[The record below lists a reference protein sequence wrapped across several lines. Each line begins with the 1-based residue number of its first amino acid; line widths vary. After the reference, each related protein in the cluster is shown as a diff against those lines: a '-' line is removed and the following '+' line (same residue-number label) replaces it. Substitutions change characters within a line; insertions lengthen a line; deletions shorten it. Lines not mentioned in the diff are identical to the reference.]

1 MADSSKIPAAN
12 LIETEPT
19 LQTEQR
25 LHSLATPVT
34 LEGLRSVNANHL
46 APVEGISAG
55 AYARDARFRR
65 GDVISASH
73 YVHAANKA
81 NHQFQ
86 ASQEDLYYHQIRNS
100 NNVFGVLR

>member
-1 MADSSKIPAAN
+1 MANSSKIPTAN
-12 LIETEPT
+12 LIETEPIF
-19 LQTEQR
+19 QPQQR
-25 LHSLATPVT
+25 QHSMATPVT
-34 LEGLRSVNANHL
+34 LEGEHLANMSHL

-73 YVHAANKA
+73 YVHAANKV
-81 NHQFQ
+81 NNQFQ
-86 ASQEDLYYHQIRNS
+86 ASQEDLFYQQIRNS